1 MSISTPF
8 IIRPVATSLLM
19 IGILLIGMVAYPS
32 LPVAPLPQVDF
43 PTIVVTTNFP
53 GASPVTMASSV
64 SQPLERQF
72 SQIPGV
78 TQLTS
83 TSGSAVSAIT
93 VQFDLNRNIDA
104 AAQDVQSAINA
115 AGGQLP
121 KTLPSPPTYRKVN
134 PADAPILVI
143 AVNSDTL
150 PITEVDEYADTI
162 LAQQISQLPNIAQVG
177 INGEQKPAVRIQV
190 DPVKLASIGMS
201 LEDVRAVLANATVD
215 SPKGTFDGPNQSFT
229 IYDNDQLMHASE
241 WDNIVLAYRNGS
253 PIRIK
258 DVGVA
263 LDAAENLKLAAWQKG
278 RRGIQLAVFK
288 QPGANVIDA
297 VNRVRATL
305 PRLQAAIPPSIDIS
319 ILADRTQTIRASVAD
334 VQETMLITIALVVGV
349 IFLFLRSFWATVI
362 PSITVPMSLI
372 GTFAV
377 MYVLGYSIDNLSMMA
392 LTIAV
397 GFVVDDAIVMLENV
411 YRHVEEGMEPFEAA
425 LKGAGE
431 IGFTI
436 VSISCSLV
444 AVFIPLLLMGGIVGR
459 LFREFAVT
467 VTVTIVVSAIVSLT
481 LTPMMCSRFLKDPKH
496 ARHGR
501 LYMLCEAF
509 FDALLAVYRRGLD
522 WVLRHQLITLM
533 ILFATIALNGYLYVK
548 IPKGFFP
555 QQDVGFIFGQAEA
568 NEDISF
574 KGMSEKALVIAGI
587 VAKDPAVDTFATFV
601 GATGFSPVNNS
612 ARFWIVLKPR
622 DQRTASADEVIRR
635 LRPQVAPVTGVTLF
649 MQAAQDI
656 NVGGRLSRTQY
667 QFTLQ
672 DADLNE
678 LNDWAPRILDKMR
691 TLAPLTDVASDQQT
705 RAATATL
712 TIDRDTAARFGIQP
726 QLIDD
731 TLYDAFGQ
739 RQVTQYFSQ
748 TNTYH
753 VVLEVPPELQGDPD
767 TLHKIYVKSPITGQQ
782 VPLSTF
788 VHFDTSKAGY
798 LSVSHQSQFPAVTLS
813 FNLAQGV
820 ALGQAVDAIR
830 AASAEM
836 HMPPSLVGTFQGT
849 AQAFQSSLASQPYLI
864 AAAIVVVYLILGML
878 YESYIHPLTIL
889 STLPSAGVGAL
900 LILMMAGMD
909 LSVIAL
915 IGIILLIGIVKK
927 NAIMMID
934 FALAAE
940 RAEGLKPIDSIY
952 KACLLR
958 FRPIMMTT
966 MAALLGGLPL
976 MLAEGTGSE
985 LRKPLGFAMVGGLLL
1000 SQVLT
1005 LYTTPVV
1012 YLYMDRLSNW
1022 AKGGRVNEPRL
1033 SRAQRLLHAGAAE
1046 AAE

>member
-8 IIRPVATSLLM
+8 ILRPVATSLLM
-19 IGILLIGMVAYPS
+19 IGILLVGLVAYPA

-43 PTIVVTTNFP
+43 PTIVVTTNYP

-64 SQPLERQF
+64 AQPLERQF

-83 TSGSAVSAIT
+83 ASGSGVAAIT

-104 AAQDVQSAINA
+104 AAQDILSAINA
-115 AGGQLP
+115 ASGQLP
-121 KTLPSPPTYRKVN
+121 KTLPSPPTFRKVN
-134 PADAPILVI
+134 PADAPILII

-150 PITEVDEYADTI
+150 PIQTVNEYADVI
-162 LAQQISQLPNIAQVG
+162 LAQQISQLPNIAQVA
-177 INGEQKPAVRIQV
+177 IFGEQRPSVRIQV
-190 DPVKLASIGMS
+190 DPLKLASIGMS
-201 LEDVRAVLANATVD
+201 LEEVRAVVASATVD
-215 SPKGTFDGPNQSFT
+215 SPKGTFDGAAQSFT
-229 IYDNDQLMHASE
+229 IYDNDQLTRAAE
-241 WDNIVLAYRNGS
+241 WEHIVLAYRNGS
-253 PIRIK
+253 PIRVK

-263 LDAAENLKLAAWQKG
+263 VDAPENLRVAAWQKG

-288 QPGANVIDA
+288 QPGANVIEA
-297 VNRVRATL
+297 VNRIRATL
-305 PRLQAAIPPSIDIS
+305 PRLQAAMPPSIEVS
-319 ILADRTQTIRASVAD
+319 IVADRTQTIRASVD
-334 VQETMLITIALVVGV
+334 NVQETMLVTIALVVGV

-377 MYVLGYSIDNLSMMA
+377 MYVLGYSIDNLSLMA

-397 GFVVDDAIVMLENV
+397 GFVVDDAIVMLENI
-411 YRHVEEGMEPFEAA
+411 YRHIEEGMEPFEAA

-436 VSISCSLV
+436 VSISCSLI

-459 LFREFAVT
+459 LFREFAMT
-467 VTVTIVVSAIVSLT
+467 VTVTIVVSAIVALT
-481 LTPMMCSRFLKDPKH
+481 LTPMMCSRFLKDPKQV
-496 ARHGR
+496 RHGR
-501 LYMLCEAF
+501 LYMICEAF
-509 FDALLAVYRRGLD
+509 FDGMLAFYRWGLER
-522 WVLRHQLITLM
+522 VLRHQFATLM
-533 ILFATIALNGYLYVK
+533 VLCVTIVANVILYLQ

-555 QQDVGFIFGQAEA
+555 QQDVGFIFGSAEG
-568 NEDISF
+568 NQDISF
-574 KGMSEKALVIAGI
+574 KGMSEKGLAIAEI
-587 VAKDPAVDTFATFV
+587 VAKDPAVETYSMSV
-601 GATGFSPVNNS
+601 GPNGFSPVTNT
-612 ARFWIVLKPR
+612 ARLWIVLKPR
-622 DQRTASADEVIRR
+622 DQRDASADQVIRR
-635 LRPQVAPVTGVTLF
+635 LRPQVAAVRGVALF

-667 QFTLQ
+667 QYTLQ
-672 DADLNE
+672 DANLDE
-678 LNDWAPRILDKMR
+678 LNDWAPRMLDR
-691 TLAPLTDVASDQQT
+691 LRELPQLADLASDQQT
-705 RAATATL
+705 RASTATL

-726 QLIDD
+726 QVIDD

-739 RQVTQYFSQ
+739 RQVAQYFTQ
-748 TNTYH
+748 TNTYK
-753 VVLEVPPELQGDPD
+753 VILEITPELQGDPE
-767 TLHKIYVKSPITGQQ
+767 TLRKIYIKSPLTGQQ
-782 VPLSTF
+782 VPMSTF
-788 VHFDTSKAGY
+788 VRFDTSKTGY

-813 FNLAQGV
+813 FNLAPGV

-830 AASAEM
+830 AASVEM
-836 HMPPSLVGTFQGT
+836 GMPPSLVGTFQGT

-940 RAEGLKPIDSIY
+940 RNQGLKPAESIY
-952 KACLLR
+952 QACLMR

-976 MLAEGTGSE
+976 MLASGTGSE

-1022 AKGGRVNEPRL
+1022 AKRGRVTEPRL
-1033 SRAQRLLHAGAAE
+1033 SRAQRVLHAGGAAE
-1046 AAE
+1046 

>member
-1 MSISTPF
+1 
-8 IIRPVATSLLM
+8 
-19 IGILLIGMVAYPS
+19 
-32 LPVAPLPQVDF
+32 
-43 PTIVVTTNFP
+43 
-53 GASPVTMASSV
+53 
-64 SQPLERQF
+64 
-72 SQIPGV
+72 
-78 TQLTS
+78 
-83 TSGSAVSAIT
+83 
-93 VQFDLNRNIDA
+93 
-104 AAQDVQSAINA
+104 
-115 AGGQLP
+115 
-121 KTLPSPPTYRKVN
+121 
-134 PADAPILVI
+134 
-143 AVNSDTL
+143 
-150 PITEVDEYADTI
+150 
-162 LAQQISQLPNIAQVG
+162 
-177 INGEQKPAVRIQV
+177 
-190 DPVKLASIGMS
+190 
-201 LEDVRAVLANATVD
+201 
-215 SPKGTFDGPNQSFT
+215 
-229 IYDNDQLMHASE
+229 
-241 WDNIVLAYRNGS
+241 
-253 PIRIK
+253 
-258 DVGVA
+258 
-263 LDAAENLKLAAWQKG
+263 
-278 RRGIQLAVFK
+278 
-288 QPGANVIDA
+288 
-297 VNRVRATL
+297 
-305 PRLQAAIPPSIDIS
+305 
-319 ILADRTQTIRASVAD
+319 
-334 VQETMLITIALVVGV
+334 
-349 IFLFLRSFWATVI
+349 
-362 PSITVPMSLI
+362 
-372 GTFAV
+372 
-377 MYVLGYSIDNLSMMA
+377 
-392 LTIAV
+392 
-397 GFVVDDAIVMLENV
+397 MLENV

-635 LRPQVAPVTGVTLF
+635 LRPLIAPVTGVTLF